1 MLAKKY
7 SLELVASEIFS
18 PQLKTLYRNHLKDHY
33 ASLAKY
39 LERQHKDLQ
48 NMERQNRRTLQVCFD
63 SLWYLGHICLFRP
76 STTRMHIGAIVIK
89 HFVFMNVRLVVEEK
103 KIKQKNS
110 LQVVYEVTFNLNVLF
125 SNGEVMS
132 KCFC

>member
-1 MLAKKY
+1 MCVFVGLLNEYAQVGETHYGYRLVFLFVFCRMLAKKY

-63 SLWYLGHICLFRP
+63 CVSYLGLKGSLTPLHNIV
-76 STTRMHIGAIVIK
+76 GAMKRNKIIVTW
-89 HFVFMNVRLVVEEK
+89 
-103 KIKQKNS
+103 S
-110 LQVVYEVTFNLNVLF
+110 D
-125 SNGEVMS
+125 
-132 KCFC
+132 